1 MIAAFSDKE
10 GADLVFVAMALST
23 FGSYSLEQ
31 QATVTVP
38 TVTVQ
43 RATFLSDRLVCSVIR
58 SSHLRQ

>member
-1 MIAAFSDKE
+1 MIAAFLDKE
-10 GADLVFVAMALST
+10 GADLVFVAMVLST

-31 QATVTVP
+31 QA